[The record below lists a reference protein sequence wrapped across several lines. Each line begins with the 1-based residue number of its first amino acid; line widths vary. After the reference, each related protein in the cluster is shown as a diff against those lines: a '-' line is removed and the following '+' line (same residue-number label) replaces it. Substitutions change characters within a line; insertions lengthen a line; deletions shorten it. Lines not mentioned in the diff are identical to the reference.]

1 MDYDKHSK
9 HTNPIMRK
17 IEQQMT
23 EAVQNDRRWSSGNT
37 TVIPGWEGTVDVYL
51 HGNRIATIG
60 EDWMQLWDG
69 GYQSK
74 TTKSRSQCSPICFQA
89 STEKGCLLRILRGKL
104 QQDGGPVPFFDGMQS
119 CLRGHTPPPNLLQ
132 YQRTQPT
139 P

>member
-1 MDYDKHSK
+1 
-9 HTNPIMRK
+9 MRK

-74 TTKSRSQCSPICFQA
+74 TTKSRLNALLSVFGIDG
-89 STEKGCLLRILRGKL
+89 EKVFAKDFTWYL
-104 QQDGGPVPFFDGMQS
+104 QQDGGPVPFFDGMR
-119 CLRGHTPPPNLLQ
+119 LA
-132 YQRTQPT
+132 
-139 P
+139 